1 MAPFFNRCFLNPFSL
16 RSKEQRNVCIHPM
29 VRQWPALP
37 SSHGHL
43 GWFVGTAEAVWFGA
57 QPSDSWGLSP
67 TVAKRPD
74 LHFPARHPWPSPCA
88 SSSVHPSSRP
98 IQQTEP
104 TENEPYQKR
113 KKTGGEDCTETNQPL
128 APQTLKPKEHKSQ
141 QRGRAAFWLEP
152 SCRSA

>member
-1 MAPFFNRCFLNPFSL
+1 MAPFFNRWFLKPFSL
-16 RSKEQRNVCIHPM
+16 CSKEQRNVCIHPM

-57 QPSDSWGLSP
+57 QPSDSWGFSP
-67 TVAKRPD
+67 MVAKRPD
-74 LHFPARHPWPSPCA
+74 LHFPAQYPWPSPCA

-98 IQQTEP
+98 IQQHWANWKLTLP
-104 TENEPYQKR
+104 KR
-113 KKTGGEDCTETNQPL
+113 KKRGGEDCTETNQPL
-128 APQTLKPKEHKSQ
+128 APQTLQPKGHKSQ
-141 QRGRAAFWLEP
+141 QRVRAAFWLEP